1 MIPLLLTFRDA
12 LRPHRARLALGLVAL
27 ALSVAAAVAEPWPL
41 KLIVDSVLGTHPLP
55 DWMPAWLREGS
66 KDTQISVLCLALLGI
81 VVVGGLLT
89 YVGTFWWQ
97 SIGMRLTFHI
107 REAVHDHLHRLSLSY
122 HHSQRPGDLA
132 SRLTADVDR
141 ILTVAISAV
150 VTIVTSGLM
159 LVGMLTVMMLASWKF
174 TLLALASTPLLLLTV
189 LRYTNRVKILSRRAR
204 KQEGRVAAVVQ
215 ESLSAIHLVQGYT
228 REEYEFERF
237 RREAEGSLESSL
249 QATNLQA
256 RFSPMVDVATAIAVV
271 VVLWVGSHQ
280 VLSGALTLGLLLVFL
295 SYLKAFYKPIKQL
308 TKLSY
313 EISRGSASAERLL
326 EVMESAPSLP
336 VQADAYA
343 PRRARGEIG
352 FEDVWFRYPTGNDS
366 ALREMSFTADPGQVT
381 ALVGPTGAGKSTTVS
396 LIPRFYDV
404 VSGRVRVDGV
414 DVRRWELRS
423 LRSQVSL
430 VLQETWLFQASILE
444 NIAYGREGASTGDV
458 VSAAIAANAHDFI
471 ERLPDGYDTVVGP
484 RGATLSGGQRQRIS
498 IARAILRDAPILILD
513 EPTTGLD
520 PASEELVLSALRRL
534 MADRTSIVIAH
545 GDAPV
550 ITADQ
555 ILVMRDGTV
564 VERGSYE
571 ELHRQGHYLAPSRGN
586 GGTGDSAQEVEQ
598 LADVI
603 RTPVASLGQAG
614 QTGKA

>member
-1 MIPLLLTFRDA
+1 MIPLLLSFRDL

-27 ALSVAAAVAEPWPL
+27 VLSVAAAVAEPWPL
-41 KLIVDSVLGTHPLP
+41 KVIVDSVLGNHPLP

-66 KDTQISVLCLALLGI
+66 KDMQIAVLCLALLGI
-81 VVVGGLLT
+81 VALGGLLT

-97 SIGMRLTFHI
+97 SIGMRLTFDI
-107 REAVHDHLHRLSLSY
+107 REAVHDHLHRLSLAY

-132 SRLTADVDR
+132 NRLTADVDR
-141 ILTVAISAV
+141 ILTVTISAV
-150 VTIVTSGLM
+150 VTIGTSGLM
-159 LVGMLTVMMLASWKF
+159 LVGMLTVMLLASWKF
-174 TLLALASTPLLLLTV
+174 TLLALASTPLLFLTV
-189 LRYTNRVKILSRRAR
+189 FRYANRVKVLSRRAR

-237 RREAEGSLESSL
+237 KREAEGSLESSL

-256 RFSPMVDVATAIAVV
+256 RFSPMVDVATAISVV
-271 VVLWVGSHQ
+271 IVLWVGSQQ

-308 TKLSY
+308 TRLSD
-313 EISRGSASAERLL
+313 EISRGSASAERRL

-336 VQADAYA
+336 VRSEGDA
-343 PRRARGEIG
+343 PRRVRGAIE
-352 FEDVWFRYPTGNDS
+352 FTRVSFRYPTGKDC
-366 ALREMSFTADPGQVT
+366 ALRGVSFQVRSGQVT
-381 ALVGPTGAGKSTTVS
+381 ALVGPTGAGKSTIAS

-404 VSGRVRVDGV
+404 MVGCVRVDGV
-414 DVRRWELRS
+414 DVREWELRS

-458 VSAAIAANAHDFI
+458 VQAAIAANAHEFI
-471 ERLPDGYDTVVGP
+471 ERLPDGYETVVGP

-550 ITADQ
+550 IAAEE
-555 ILVMRDGTV
+555 ILVIRDGTV

-571 ELHRQGHYLAPSRGN
+571 ELRRQGHYLAPAPGN
-586 GGTGDSAQEVEQ
+586 GAAGGSAQEVEQ
-598 LADVI
+598 LANVI
-603 RTPVASLGQAG
+603 RTPIASLGQAG
-614 QTGKA
+614 QAGEA

>member
-1 MIPLLLTFRDA
+1 MIALLLSFRDA

-27 ALSVAAAVAEPWPL
+27 VLSVAATVAEPWPL

-66 KDTQISVLCLALLGI
+66 KDTQIAVLCLALLGI
-81 VVVGGLLT
+81 VVLGGMLT

-122 HHSQRPGDLA
+122 HHSQQPGDLA
-132 SRLTADVDR
+132 NRLTADVDR
-141 ILTVAISAV
+141 ILSVAISAV

-159 LVGMLTVMMLASWKF
+159 LVGMLTVMLLASWKF

-189 LRYTNRVKILSRRAR
+189 FRYTNRVKILSRRAR

-336 VQADAYA
+336 VRSDGYA
-343 PRRARGEIG
+343 PRRVRGAIE
-352 FEDVWFRYPTGNDS
+352 FEYVWFRYPTGKDS
-366 ALREMSFTADPGQVT
+366 ALRGVSFTASSGQVT

-404 VSGRVRVDGV
+404 MSGCVRVDGI
-414 DVRRWELRS
+414 DVRNWELRT

-458 VSAAIAANAHDFI
+458 VQAAIAANAHDFI
-471 ERLPDGYDTVVGP
+471 ERLPDSYDTVVGP

-550 ITADQ
+550 IAADQ
-555 ILVMRDGTV
+555 ILVIRDGTV

-571 ELHRQGHYLAPSRGN
+571 ELRRQGRYLAPAPGN
-586 GGTGDSAQEVEQ
+586 GAAGDSAQEVEQ
-598 LADVI
+598 LSDVI
-603 RTPVASLGQAG
+603 RTPIASLGQAG
-614 QTGKA
+614 QAGEA